1 MAYLHSTLLF
11 NILVII
17 VIDLINLF
25 EWNEMAWGLVEIHN
39 PSGQNTCD
47 SKSGGRYT
55 EERYLLGSQ
64 VGENLCSFILWPTF
78 SMYWC
83 IKES

>member
-1 MAYLHSTLLF
+1 
-11 NILVII
+11 
-17 VIDLINLF
+17 
-25 EWNEMAWGLVEIHN
+25 MAWGLVEIHN

-64 VGENLCSFILWPTF
+64 VGENLCSFIL
-78 SMYWC
+78 
-83 IKES
+83 